1 MKFTCSVSALR
12 QEIDYANN
20 FTSSKNSLSIA
31 SNVLLDAS
39 NDILTVRSTDQKMGF
54 TSSIPVSVIV
64 PGATTVFCE
73 KLSAVLKNIPD
84 VDIELS
90 DERGNLSIVPVEKKD
105 SIDFSINIRTIDASK
120 FPELE
125 SIDDDAYFTL
135 AQRDYFDMI
144 DKTSFAVADNDSRHF
159 LTGVYMEKKDGKLV
173 MVATDGKKLACV
185 RRIFEQEIPD
195 FVPAIMP
202 VRFLTLMKSIG
213 TGDGVFSLA
222 VKEGTMFAKIGS
234 RTIYSSLISGAYP
247 NYEKVIPSGLENR
260 LRMKTEDLEK
270 SITLISILAENN
282 SKRIFLTLKE
292 NEVVVSG
299 ENTEFGDSRQGIACE
314 YDGPENT
321 ISFNFAVL
329 QTPIKKMDSEYF
341 TLSYTSPLN
350 AMIFSPDPERDYIFV
365 LMPMQV

>member
-1 MKFTCSVSALR
+1 MKFTCSASTLR
-12 QEIDYANN
+12 QEIEYANN
-20 FTSSKNSLSIA
+20 FSSSKNSLSIT
-31 SNVLLDAS
+31 SNVLLEAS
-39 NDILTVRSTDQKMGF
+39 NDVLSVRSTDQKMGF
-54 TSSIPVSVIV
+54 SSTVPVSVIV
-64 PGATTVFCE
+64 PGSTTVFCE

-90 DERGNLSIVPVEKKD
+90 DENGNLSITPIERTESVN
-105 SIDFSINIRTIDASK
+105 FSVNIKTIDASK
-120 FPELE
+120 FPEME
-125 SIDDDAYFTL
+125 SIDDDAYFSI

-144 DKTSFAVADNDSRHF
+144 DKTSFAIADNDSRHF

-173 MVATDGKKLACV
+173 LVATDGKKLACV
-185 RRIFEQEIPD
+185 RRVFEQDIPD
-195 FVPAIMP
+195 FTPAIMP

-213 TGDGVFSLA
+213 TGEGVFSIA
-222 VKEGTMFAKIGS
+222 VKEGTMFARIGS
-234 RTIYSSLISGAYP
+234 RTINSL
-247 NYEKVIPSGLENR
+247 K
-260 LRMKTEDLEK
+260 MKTEDLEK
-270 SITLISILAENN
+270 AITLISILAENN

-299 ENTEFGDSRQGIACE
+299 ENTEFGDSKQGIPCE

-341 TLSYTSPLN
+341 TLRYTSPLN
-350 AMIFSPDPERDYIFV
+350 AMIFAPEPERDYIFV

>member
-1 MKFTCSVSALR
+1 MKFTCSASTLR
-12 QEIDYANN
+12 QEIEYANN
-20 FTSSKNSLSIA
+20 FSSSKNSLSIT
-31 SNVLLDAS
+31 SNVLLEAS
-39 NDILTVRSTDQKMGF
+39 NDVLSVRSTDQKMGF
-54 TSSIPVSVIV
+54 SSTVPVSVIV
-64 PGATTVFCE
+64 PGSTTVFCE

-90 DERGNLSIVPVEKKD
+90 DENGNLSITPIERTESVN
-105 SIDFSINIRTIDASK
+105 FSVNIKTIDASK
-120 FPELE
+120 FPEME
-125 SIDDDAYFTL
+125 SIDDDAYFSI

-144 DKTSFAVADNDSRHF
+144 DKTSFAIADNDSRHF

-173 MVATDGKKLACV
+173 LVATDGKKLACV
-185 RRIFEQEIPD
+185 RRVFEQDIPD
-195 FVPAIMP
+195 FTPAIMP

-213 TGDGVFSLA
+213 TGEGVFSIA
-222 VKEGTMFAKIGS
+222 VKEGTMFARIGS
-234 RTIYSSLISGAYP
+234 STIYTSLISGAYP
-247 NYEKVIPSGLENR
+247 NYERVIPSNLENS
-260 LRMKTEDLEK
+260 LKMKTEDLEK
-270 SITLISILAENN
+270 AITLISILAENN

-299 ENTEFGDSRQGIACE
+299 ENTEFGDSKQGIPCE

-341 TLSYTSPLN
+341 TLRYTSPLN
-350 AMIFSPDPERDYIFV
+350 AMIFAPEPERDYIFV